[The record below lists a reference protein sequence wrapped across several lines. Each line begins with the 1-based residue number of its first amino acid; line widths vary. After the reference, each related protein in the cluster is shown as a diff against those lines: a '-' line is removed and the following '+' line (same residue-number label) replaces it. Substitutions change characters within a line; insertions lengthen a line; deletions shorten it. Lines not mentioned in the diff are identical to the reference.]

1 MATAFPPPSDGSQ
14 PPAQQYP
21 AQQYPAQ
28 QYPAAP
34 QGQYPP
40 GPGYGQQPYGAPP
53 SKNNG
58 LAITA
63 LVLGIVALLSVWV
76 PPLAIVL
83 ALVAVVLG
91 FLAMRKV
98 PEAGGRGL
106 ALGGLIT
113 GGLALLTSIVL
124 LVLTALV
131 FNAAEDNIDDLDD
144 VFDEEFQQQLDD
156 LNEQLEEDLQNLD
169 TEG

>member
-1 MATAFPPPSDGSQ
+1 MATAFPPPPGDGSQ
-14 PPAQQYP
+14 PPAQYP
-21 AQQYPAQ
+21 APQQYPQ
-28 QYPAAP
+28 AP
-34 QGQYPP
+34 QGQYAPA
-40 GPGYGQQPYGAPP
+40 PGYGQPYGAPP
-53 SKNNG
+53 SKSNG
-58 LAITA
+58 LAITS
-63 LVLGIVALLSVWV
+63 LVLGIIALVTVWL

-113 GGLALLTSIVL
+113 GGLALLASIIL

-131 FNAAEDNIDDLDD
+131 FNAASDEIDDW
-144 VFDEEFQQQLDD
+144 DEEWQQQLDD
-156 LNEQLEEDLQNLD
+156 LNDQLEEDLQNLD